1 MCPGIIIGAALAV
14 AAFAAPVGAQM
25 PQVALTSAS
34 VQAFIAS
41 YRDVKA
47 TAATLQK
54 TYGDP
59 GEGQADASAAW
70 GAWLAVGAA
79 QNALNSAVKAH
90 GFDSFATWLQV
101 LTSVA
106 TAYGFAKDGDKLNAG
121 MAVAIK
127 QIQDNKNLSDDQK
140 KMMLQQIQS
149 QMGSMASM
157 APPGNIEAVK
167 PYLDQLAVLFQ

>member
-1 MCPGIIIGAALAV
+1 MFPGIVIGSALAV
-14 AAFAAPVGAQM
+14 AALAAPVAAQM
-25 PQVALTSAS
+25 PQVTLTNAS

-79 QNALNSAVKAH
+79 QNVLNSAVKAH

-121 MAVAIK
+121 MSDTIK